1 MKEEGYTGVMPN
13 NHPLVSVICPAYNS
27 ARYLRETLETVR
39 SQTYRNWE
47 LIVADDGSTDETV
60 EIVKAF
66 RNDGQPVRIISLPHS
81 GVPAAT
87 RNAAA
92 FAARG
97 EFLAFLDSDDSW
109 CPAKLERQIQFFQ
122 ASGEFEACH
131 TGFILTGDPLDVVRY
146 GQYWQWY
153 HKPITTWE
161 EIFYYGIIN
170 TSTLMVR
177 ANVFRILGGYDED
190 PRLRRGEDMLLAIRL
205 SVRHPIGFLDEV
217 LGSLHLTPDSVTRS
231 EPGNLLLHGLALI
244 EKLQSLGISI
254 TSRMRR
260 NKISEIY
267 YARAIH
273 NLFRYE
279 RPFRLDFIR
288 AFSYDPLNVKK
299 IVSCLSCILPARC
312 LRVWLIALLYIKNR
326 ISDKLKIKMI

>member
-1 MKEEGYTGVMPN
+1 MPN
-13 NHPLVSVICPAYNS
+13 NHPLVSVVCPVYNS
-27 ARYLRETLETVR
+27 ASYLRETLETVR

-60 EIVKAF
+60 EIVKSF
-66 RNDGQPVRIISLPHS
+66 RNEGQPVRIISLPHS
-81 GVPAAT
+81 GIPAVT

-92 FAARG
+92 FAAQG
-97 EFLAFLDSDDSW
+97 EFLAFLDSDDGW
-109 CPAKLERQIQFFQ
+109 HPAKLERQVQFFQ

-131 TGFILTGDPLDVVRY
+131 TGFILTGDPVDVDRY
-146 GQYWQWY
+146 SQYWQWY
-153 HKPITTWE
+153 HNPITTWE
-161 EIFYYGIIN
+161 EIFYYGVIN

-177 ANVFRILGGYDED
+177 ANVFRSLGGYDED

-205 SVRHPIGFLDEV
+205 SMRHPIRFLDEV

-231 EPGNLLLHGLALI
+231 EPGNLWLLGLALI

-260 NKISEIY
+260 NKFSEIY

-273 NLFRYE
+273 NLFRYNG
-279 RPFRLDFIR
+279 PFRLDFIR

-299 IVSCLSCILPARC
+299 IISCLSCILPARV
-312 LRVWLIALLYIKNR
+312 LRVWLSTLLYLKNR
-326 ISDKLKIKMI
+326 ISEKLKIEMI